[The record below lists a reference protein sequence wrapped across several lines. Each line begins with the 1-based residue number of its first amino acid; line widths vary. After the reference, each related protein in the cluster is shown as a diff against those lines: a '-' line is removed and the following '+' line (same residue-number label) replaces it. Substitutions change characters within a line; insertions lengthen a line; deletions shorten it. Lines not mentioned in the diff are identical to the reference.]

1 MSIFEK
7 CYWNDKEG
15 YFIIFSEGGSIV
27 EKLNDEDI
35 EDLKD
40 YKEAIEEYKKNYTG
54 PSEEELFEMR
64 ASFGDNVTVIGV
76 LTGNVIELCGGGTY

>member
-27 EKLNDEDI
+27 EKLNDADI

-40 YKEAIEEYKKNYTG
+40 YKEAIEEYKKNPKMYTLD
-54 PSEEELFEMR
+54 EVKEEL
-64 ASFGDNVTVIGV
+64 G
-76 LTGNVIELCGGGTY
+76 L

>member
-40 YKEAIEEYKKNYTG
+40 YKEAIEEYKKNPKMYTLD
-54 PSEEELFEMR
+54 EVKEEL
-64 ASFGDNVTVIGV
+64 G
-76 LTGNVIELCGGGTY
+76 L